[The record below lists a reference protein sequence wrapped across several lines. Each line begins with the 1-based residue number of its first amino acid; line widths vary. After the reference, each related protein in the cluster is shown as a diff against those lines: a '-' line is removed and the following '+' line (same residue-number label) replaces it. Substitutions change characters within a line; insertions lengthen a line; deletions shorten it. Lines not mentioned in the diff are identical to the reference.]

1 MRILPKLNDDINE
14 NWISD
19 KTRYAFD
26 GLRIQRLES
35 IYVNKIGQNKRLD
48 WKNSLKLFSDL
59 IISKRFNQNTKFL
72 IGELQGLNSIFFIK
86 KFVEWLGFK
95 NIQLG
100 QQNSVLNINHYSN
113 YRFNSLIKNIEK
125 SDTILLIGCNPRF
138 EGSSINT
145 HIRQAVSRNNTQ
157 VFSIGSFFTPNYE
170 LKHIGSSHKTLVE
183 VAEGKHLICKELR
196 QAKNLLMIVGTDI
209 FKTKSPF
216 VFQKLVNDLGRHLY
230 LHNYEWNGFNVLT
243 PSLTEINAWECG
255 LSFGSNS
262 ESNNSYAEKIEYE
275 NIFSINYHNSIENQ
289 KDINNKFIIN
299 FNSHLSSNDWLASYN
314 FPITSTYE
322 KNEFL
327 TNTEGRIQKAF
338 KSTTEPTHSR
348 NLENIIQ
355 ALIKI
360 NDEKNINHFT
370 KEKFFEEN
378 PRLKRWQEGVPSGFT
393 KFLHQD
399 FKGGRLYLSYF
410 RNVVDNFYMTDFLS
424 QNSKIM
430 AQAYKFMNNRS
441 NFFDI
446 K

>member
-1 MRILPKLNDDINE
+1 MRIK
-14 NWISD
+14 
-19 KTRYAFD
+19 
-26 GLRIQRLES
+26 
-35 IYVNKIGQNKRLD
+35 
-48 WKNSLKLFSDL
+48 
-59 IISKRFNQNTKFL
+59 
-72 IGELQGLNSIFFIK
+72 
-86 KFVEWLGFK
+86 
-95 NIQLG
+95 
-100 QQNSVLNINHYSN
+100 
-113 YRFNSLIKNIEK
+113 
-125 SDTILLIGCNPRF
+125 
-138 EGSSINT
+138 
-145 HIRQAVSRNNTQ
+145 
-157 VFSIGSFFTPNYE
+157 
-170 LKHIGSSHKTLVE
+170 
-183 VAEGKHLICKELR
+183 
-196 QAKNLLMIVGTDI
+196 
-209 FKTKSPF
+209 
-216 VFQKLVNDLGRHLY
+216 
-230 LHNYEWNGFNVLT
+230 
-243 PSLTEINAWECG
+243 
-255 LSFGSNS
+255 
-262 ESNNSYAEKIEYE
+262 
-275 NIFSINYHNSIENQ
+275 
-289 KDINNKFIIN
+289 INNKFIIN

-360 NDEKNINHFT
+360 NDEKNVNHFT